1 MIRLLVAD
9 DHSVVRQGIKQIV
22 ADSPDMQIVGEAATG
37 HEALELVRSGSFDL
51 IILDISMPGQGG
63 LEILREL
70 KAAAPALKVIIL
82 SMHPEEQ
89 YAVRSL
95 RDGASAYLTKGSPP
109 EELIL
114 AIKTVAS
121 GKRYITPSVADRLA
135 TYIEDSSQREP
146 HELLSDREME
156 ILVLIGSGKQT
167 SDIAEE
173 LNLSIKTVSTYR
185 SRILLKLNMETNA
198 QLIRYSLQHGLAG
211 IM

>member
-1 MIRLLVAD
+1 VIRILVAD
-9 DHSVVRQGIKQIV
+9 DHSVVRQGLKQIV
-22 ADSPDMQIVGEAATG
+22 ADNPDMEIVGEAGTG
-37 HEALELVRSGSFDL
+37 EEALELVRSGSFDL
-51 IILDISMPGQGG
+51 VILDISMPGQGG
-63 LEILREL
+63 LDILREL
-70 KAAAPALKVIIL
+70 KAQAPALKVIIL

-89 YAVRSL
+89 YAVRCL

-135 TYIEDSSQREP
+135 TYIEGSSQRPP
-146 HELLSDREME
+146 HETLSDREME
-156 ILVLIGSGKQT
+156 VLVLIGSGKQV

-185 SRILLKLNMETNA
+185 SRILLKMNMETNA
-198 QLIRYSLQHGLAG
+198 QLIRYSLQHGLLG
-211 IM
+211 

>member
-1 MIRLLVAD
+1 MIRILVAD

-22 ADSPDMQIVGEAATG
+22 ADSPDMEIAGEAASGQET
-37 HEALELVRSGSFDL
+37 LQLVRSGSFDV
-51 IILDISMPGQGG
+51 IILDISMPDQNG
-63 LEILREL
+63 LDILREL
-70 KAAAPALKVIIL
+70 KAESPALKVIIL

-114 AIKTVAS
+114 AIRTVAS
-121 GKRYITPSVADRLA
+121 GKRYITPSVADRLV
-135 TYIEDSSQREP
+135 TYVENSSQRP
-146 HELLSDREME
+146 LHETLSDREME
-156 ILVLIGSGKQT
+156 ILVLIGSGKGV
-167 SDIAEE
+167 SDIAQE

-198 QLIRYSLQHGLAG
+198 QLIRYSLQHGLVG
-211 IM
+211 

>member
-1 MIRLLVAD
+1 MIRILVAD

-22 ADSPDMQIVGEAATG
+22 ADSPDMEITGEAASGQET
-37 HEALELVRSGSFDL
+37 LQLVRSGSFDV
-51 IILDISMPGQGG
+51 IILDISMPDQNG
-63 LEILREL
+63 LDILREL
-70 KAAAPALKVIIL
+70 KAESPALKVIIL

-114 AIKTVAS
+114 AIRTVAS

-135 TYIEDSSQREP
+135 TYIEDSSQRP
-146 HELLSDREME
+146 LHETLSDREME
-156 ILVLIGSGKQT
+156 ILVLIGSGKGV
-167 SDIAEE
+167 SDIAQE

-198 QLIRYSLQHGLAG
+198 QLIRYSLQHGLVG
-211 IM
+211 